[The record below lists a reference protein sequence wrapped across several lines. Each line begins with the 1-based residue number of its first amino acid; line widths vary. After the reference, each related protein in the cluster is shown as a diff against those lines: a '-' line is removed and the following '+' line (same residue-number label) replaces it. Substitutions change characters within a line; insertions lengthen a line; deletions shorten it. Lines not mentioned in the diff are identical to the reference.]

1 MTGQGKQSL
10 EAQGLRSLTLKNL
23 RKKGLF
29 FLSIMINWVRKLLSS
44 AVSAESQ
51 SGKEN
56 TFQYDHLEGS
66 HRDLHP
72 QSPFKWLL

>member
-1 MTGQGKQSL
+1 MNKRTTCKTTSGS
-10 EAQGLRSLTLKNL
+10 
-23 RKKGLF
+23 
-29 FLSIMINWVRKLLSS
+29 FLSIVINWVRKLLSS

>member
-1 MTGQGKQSL
+1 M
-10 EAQGLRSLTLKNL
+10 KNL
-23 RKKGLF
+23 VSTIHARTSASESDEEQPVRQTS
-29 FLSIMINWVRKLLSS
+29 FLSILINWVRQLLSS

>member
-1 MTGQGKQSL
+1 MYFNIHFFTFKSKMNKRTTCKTVDL
-10 EAQGLRSLTLKNL
+10 
-23 RKKGLF
+23 
-29 FLSIMINWVRKLLSS
+29 FLSIVINWVRKLLSS

>member
-1 MTGQGKQSL
+1 MSRI
-10 EAQGLRSLTLKNL
+10 GLIHARTSVSEKEQPV
-23 RKKGLF
+23 RQQVDLF
-29 FLSIMINWVRKLLSS
+29 LLIVINWVRKLLSS